1 MTANTTKYQA
11 SVRANP
17 VKWCERALGVSLWSK
32 QAEILEA
39 VRDHP
44 RVAVRSSNA
53 VGKTYTA
60 ALAAIWFLEGHHPS
74 YVVITSSS
82 WDQVRKA
89 MWPEMRKRINQAP
102 YSLGGELLTMEW
114 QRGDQW
120 GAFSVSPDAPEN
132 FGGFRAPGGTLV
144 IIDEASSL
152 ADETMDA
159 ITGLCAGSNS
169 KILMIGNPLRP
180 SGPFFDAFSDPAWHC
195 MSISAFE
202 SPNVVQRKDAIP
214 GLATLEYIESAK
226 NKWGEGSPQYMARVL
241 GEFPDIAEDVLIPLS
256 WAEAAIDRNADTKR
270 DHDRTHMGADIARG
284 GGDRIVI
291 IIRDHRAVR
300 YMEIRQHKS
309 LMNTAGRIMR
319 LADQWGIPGERVHID
334 DIGMGGGVTDR
345 LHELDFAVDGVNFAA
360 KGNDPDAY
368 LNLRAECFWRV
379 RDALNPTSGATRLGI
394 PNEYRE
400 LATECTVPHL
410 DFTSRGQIKIEA
422 KDSIKKRLGRSPDL
436 ADALALSY
444 RPYYSVDIF
453 IPGGHTNS
461 KLMNDFGQEESGEP
475 DDDPDMDAIMGD
487 DGWK

>member
-1 MTANTTKYQA
+1 MTTTPAEYKA

-17 VKWCERALGVSLWSK
+17 VSWCKRALGVSLWSK
-32 QAEILEA
+32 QASILEA
-39 VRDHP
+39 VRDNP

-60 ALAAIWFLEGHHPS
+60 ALAAIWFLEGHYPS

-82 WDQVRKA
+82 WKQLLKA
-89 MWPEMRKRINQAP
+89 MWPEMRKLVNNAP
-102 YSLGGELLTMEW
+102 YHLGGELLTMEW
-114 QRGDQW
+114 NRGDQW

-132 FGGFRAPGGTLV
+132 FSGFRAPGGTLV
-144 IIDEASSL
+144 IIDEGSSL
-152 ADETMDA
+152 AGETMDA

-202 SPNVVQRKDAIP
+202 SPNVVQGKDVIP
-214 GLATLEYIESAK
+214 GLATLEYIEGAR
-226 NKWGEGSPQYMARVL
+226 NKWGEDSPQYMARVL

-256 WAEAAIDRNADTKR
+256 WAEASIDRNCDTKR

-284 GGDRIVI
+284 GGDRIVL

-319 LADQWGIPGERVHID
+319 LADTWGIPGERVHID

-360 KGNDPDAY
+360 KGNDPDSY
-368 LNLRAECFWRV
+368 LNLRAECFWCV
-379 RDALNPTSGATRLGI
+379 RDALNPTSGATKLGI
-394 PNEYRE
+394 PNKYKD
-400 LATECTVPHL
+400 LAMECTIPHL

-422 KDSIKKRLGRSPDL
+422 KDNIKKRLGHSPDL

-444 RPYYSVDIF
+444 RPYSSVDIF
-453 IPGGHTNS
+453 IPGGYTNS
-461 KLMNDFGQEESGEP
+461 KLADDFGREHSDGPARDSGI
-475 DDDPDMDAIMGD
+475 DTIMGD
-487 DGWK
+487 EGWS